1 MALGLVVFAIG
12 LVVFTAS
19 RMAGASTSSPAPSL
33 VALASPTPTPS
44 PTPSPTASPTAT
56 PDPTPTP
63 TPPPTL
69 EQLVGQKLVVRMDG
83 NAPSKSL
90 LARAKAGE
98 IGGVVL
104 FRFQVK
110 GEGQIRA
117 AIKSLQA
124 AAKAGGQPPLLI
136 AIDQEGGGI
145 RAFPWAQPVM
155 SASRMGRIKD
165 LEDVKS
171 LGAAAGLALA
181 KLGVNVDLA
190 PVADVPGTKP
200 SFMRDTLRTFSSDP
214 EKVGRVASA
223 FAEGLASQDVAA
235 TIKHFPGLGR
245 VARNTDRYVETVRA
259 TRSALDKDLAPFSA
273 AIEAGVPLVMLSNAT
288 YTALDPDNAA
298 GWSRAI
304 ATDLLRGEL
313 GYTGATITDSLNGT
327 AASRDLSARSL
338 AALAARAGVDLV
350 MLTGD
355 EASTKRAHTLLM
367 QRATSGWLDRADLEA
382 SYARIL
388 ALKASLGD

>member
-1 MALGLVVFAIG
+1 
-12 LVVFTAS
+12 
-19 RMAGASTSSPAPSL
+19 
-33 VALASPTPTPS
+33 
-44 PTPSPTASPTAT
+44 
-56 PDPTPTP
+56 
-63 TPPPTL
+63 
-69 EQLVGQKLVVRMDG
+69 MDG
-83 NAPSKSL
+83 SAPSKAL

-124 AAKAGGQPPLLI
+124 AAEAGGQPPLLI

-155 SASRMGRIKD
+155 SATRMGRLKD
-165 LEDVKS
+165 IVSVKA

-190 PVADVPGTKP
+190 PVADVPGDKP

-214 EKVGRVASA
+214 DTAGERAVA

-235 TIKHFPGLGR
+235 TAKHFPGLGR
-245 VARNTDRYVETVRA
+245 VARNTDRFIETVKASRA
-259 TRSALDKDLAPFSA
+259 ALDRDLAPFKT
-273 AIEAGVPLVMLSNAT
+273 AIAAGVPLVMLSNAT
-288 YTALDPDNAA
+288 YSALDPDNAA

-313 GYTGATITDSLNGT
+313 GFTGATITDSLNGT
-327 AASRDLSARSL
+327 AKTRGVSARSL
-338 AALAARAGVDLV
+338 AERAAKAGVDLV

-355 EASTKRAHTLLM
+355 EASTVRAHDALM
-367 QRATSGWLDRADLEA
+367 ARAESGWLDRADLEA

-388 ALKASLGD
+388 ALKATLGD

>member
-1 MALGLVVFAIG
+1 MALGLFVFAIG

-19 RMAGASTSSPAPSL
+19 RLAGASTSSPAPSL
-33 VALASPTPTPS
+33 VAVASPTPTPS
-44 PTPSPTASPTAT
+44 PSPTPSPTAT

-83 NAPSKSL
+83 NEPSKSL

-124 AAKAGGQPPLLI
+124 AAEAGGQPPLLV

-190 PVADVPGTKP
+190 PVADVPGDKP

-223 FAEGLASQDVAA
+223 FAEGLASQHVAA
-235 TIKHFPGLGR
+235 TVKHFPGLGR

-259 TRSALDKDLAPFSA
+259 TRSALDRDLAPFSA

-313 GYTGATITDSLNGT
+313 GYTGVTITDSLNGT
-327 AASRDLSARSL
+327 AASRDVSARSL

-355 EASTKRAHTLLM
+355 EASTKRAHALLM

>member
-1 MALGLVVFAIG
+1 MALGLFVFATG

-19 RMAGASTSSPAPSL
+19 RLAGASTSSPAPSL
-33 VALASPTPTPS
+33 VAVASPTPTPS
-44 PTPSPTASPTAT
+44 PSPTPSPTAT

-83 NAPSKSL
+83 NEPSKSL

-124 AAKAGGQPPLLI
+124 AAEAGGQPPLLI

-190 PVADVPGTKP
+190 PVADVPGDKP

-235 TIKHFPGLGR
+235 TVKHFPGLGR

-259 TRSALDKDLAPFSA
+259 TRSALDRDLAPFSA

-313 GYTGATITDSLNGT
+313 GYTGVTITDSLNGT
-327 AASRDLSARSL
+327 AASRDVSARSL

-355 EASTKRAHTLLM
+355 EASTKRAHALLM

>member
-1 MALGLVVFAIG
+1 MTPTPPPRVRWASRAMALGLVVFAIG

-19 RMAGASTSSPAPSL
+19 RLAGASTSSPAPSL

-44 PTPSPTASPTAT
+44 PTPPRPR
-56 PDPTPTP
+56 PPPPRPIPTPTP

-83 NAPSKSL
+83 NAPSKAL

-190 PVADVPGTKP
+190 PVADVPGDKP

-214 EKVGRVASA
+214 DEGRPRRRRRSRRASRPRTSPRPSSTSRGSGA
-223 FAEGLASQDVAA
+223 WPATRTGTSRRSRATPERARQGPRAVQRGHRGGRAARDALERDVHGAR
-235 TIKHFPGLGR
+235 PGQRRRL
-245 VARNTDRYVETVRA
+245 VARHRDRPPPRGARVHR
-259 TRSALDKDLAPFSA
+259 RDDHRLAQR
-273 AIEAGVPLVMLSNAT
+273 
-288 YTALDPDNAA
+288 D
-298 GWSRAI
+298 
-304 ATDLLRGEL
+304 RG
-313 GYTGATITDSLNGT
+313 S
-327 AASRDLSARSL
+327 
-338 AALAARAGVDLV
+338 
-350 MLTGD
+350 
-355 EASTKRAHTLLM
+355 
-367 QRATSGWLDRADLEA
+367 RATSRPGRSPRSPRRRA
-382 SYARIL
+382 STW
-388 ALKASLGD
+388 

>member
-19 RMAGASTSSPAPSL
+19 RLAGASTPSPAPSV
-33 VALASPTPTPS
+33 VALASPTATPSPTPTPS
-44 PTPSPTASPTAT
+44 PTAT
-56 PDPTPTP
+56 PVPTPSP

-69 EQLVGQKLVVRMDG
+69 EQLVGQKLVVRMNG
-83 NAPSKSL
+83 SAPSKAL

-110 GEGQIRA
+110 SEGQVRA
-117 AIKSLQA
+117 AIKALQA

-155 SASRMGRIKD
+155 SAARMGRLKD
-165 LEDVKS
+165 IVSVKA

-190 PVADVPGTKP
+190 PVADVPGDKP

-214 EKVGRVASA
+214 DTAGERAVA

-235 TIKHFPGLGR
+235 TAKHFPGLGR
-245 VARNTDRYVETVRA
+245 VARNTDRFIETVKASRA
-259 TRSALDKDLAPFSA
+259 ALDRDLAPFKT
-273 AIEAGVPLVMLSNAT
+273 AIAAGVPLVMLSNAT
-288 YTALDPDNAA
+288 YSALDPDNAA

-313 GYTGATITDSLNGT
+313 GFTGATITDSLNGT
-327 AASRDLSARSL
+327 AKTRGVSARSL
-338 AALAARAGVDLV
+338 AERAAKAGVDLV

-355 EASTKRAHTLLM
+355 EASTVRAHDALM
-367 QRATSGWLDRADLEA
+367 ARATSGWLDRADLEA

-388 ALKASLGD
+388 ALKATLGD

>member
-1 MALGLVVFAIG
+1 
-12 LVVFTAS
+12 
-19 RMAGASTSSPAPSL
+19 
-33 VALASPTPTPS
+33 
-44 PTPSPTASPTAT
+44 
-56 PDPTPTP
+56 
-63 TPPPTL
+63 
-69 EQLVGQKLVVRMDG
+69 MDG
-83 NAPSKSL
+83 SAPSKGL

-124 AAKAGGQPPLLI
+124 AAEAGGQPPLLI

-190 PVADVPGTKP
+190 PVADVPGDKP

-214 EKVGRVASA
+214 EKVGSVASA

-235 TIKHFPGLGR
+235 TVKHFPGLGR

-259 TRSALDKDLAPFSA
+259 SRARSTRTSRRSARR
-273 AIEAGVPLVMLSNAT
+273 
-288 YTALDPDNAA
+288 
-298 GWSRAI
+298 SRRAC
-304 ATDLLRGEL
+304 
-313 GYTGATITDSLNGT
+313 
-327 AASRDLSARSL
+327 RS
-338 AALAARAGVDLV
+338 
-350 MLTGD
+350 
-355 EASTKRAHTLLM
+355 
-367 QRATSGWLDRADLEA
+367 
-382 SYARIL
+382 
-388 ALKASLGD
+388 